1 MTGGVGPKSSSSSE
15 LRLLLLPALLLLLLV
30 SPLLSA
36 TLFVAS
42 FTTPPQSTQK
52 GGHERLMLLP
62 RRHVTSS
69 SSSSTSLRGQGRN
82 SNDNNTTHGDGGTPH
97 YLTSSVRSHGHHR
110 HHGTGISMSHR
121 YLARNPWLIPLSS
134 TSSYCDRDC
143 LPDDNINS
151 MVVQTTTD
159 SSKGFGFIG
168 RRWRNSRQVQTTK
181 GIIQEDPTTE
191 TDDVDQELNN
201 DDGDSDDEV
210 DSPRL
215 KWLRWMTGG
224 KPRGTNKV
232 IMREAK
238 ELGGVPRSARYSSRD
253 WFHTIITFPN
263 SGVLR
268 DTKSP
273 VLFITGW
280 ATLLSLVYE
289 ALRSAASCGSATAAA
304 WMKFLPVPLPLA
316 PHSLMMSV
324 LGLLLVFRTNS
335 AYQRFVE
342 GRKIWENIIN
352 TSRDIYRML
361 MLYEREIGIDRRRRL
376 QRLLAAFPYLLRHRI
391 RPQVVKMHRL
401 DDETI
406 QRDPKQTILLYQDEG
421 PTDDTDLQAAAL
433 AETEEETTA
442 RRRLAAH
449 RKPARPLFWVD
460 RRTLPWRLLP
470 PGEALEKCARAQNR
484 PLWVC
489 DRMAAEIRNVP
500 IDQSPHFTNR
510 ERLAL
515 MAHVDKLSRY
525 IGGAERI
532 HQTVVP
538 LNYARHTLR
547 ALTIWLVSF
556 PFVVVKDL
564 KLLTGPSL
572 FLVTWMLFGI
582 FQIGYDI
589 EDPFQGTYMEG
600 AVSLRY
606 CRIKWQCSKQKFT
619 LIHTPHLVLQF
630 FKSLCRYYSRF
641 HFM

>member
-1 MTGGVGPKSSSSSE
+1 MLPRTRLSSSWHITSS
-15 LRLLLLPALLLLLLV
+15 LLLLGEL
-30 SPLLSA
+30 
-36 TLFVAS
+36 
-42 FTTPPQSTQK
+42 
-52 GGHERLMLLP
+52 
-62 RRHVTSS
+62 TSS
-69 SSSSTSLRGQGRN
+69 GDRERS
-82 SNDNNTTHGDGGTPH
+82 NNTTHGDGAGT
-97 YLTSSVRSHGHHR
+97 SHLSNMGR
-110 HHGTGISMSHR
+110 R
-121 YLARNPWLIPLSS
+121 QYRARNPWLVPLSS
-134 TSSYCDRDC
+134 TYRDQGYSSE
-143 LPDDNINS
+143 DDNTNS
-151 MVVQTTTD
+151 IVKTTT
-159 SSKGFGFIG
+159 SFNFGSILQAAAKQ
-168 RRWRNSRQVQTTK
+168 STIV
-181 GIIQEDPTTE
+181 EDQQQE
-191 TDDVDQELNN
+191 TDDVELN
-201 DDGDSDDEV
+201 DDESDSDEA
-210 DSPRL
+210 DSEEDSRS
-215 KWLRWMTGG
+215 KWLRWMIGG

-273 VLFITGW
+273 VMFITGW
-280 ATLLSLVYE
+280 ATMLSLVYE
-289 ALRSAASCGSATAAA
+289 ALLHYQSSGSATAAA
-304 WMKFLPVPLPLA
+304 WMNLLPVPLPLA

-352 TSRDIYRML
+352 TSRDLYRML
-361 MLYEREIGIDRRRRL
+361 MLYEREIGIDKRRRL

-421 PTDDTDLQAAAL
+421 PTDDSDLQAAAL
-433 AETEEETTA
+433 AETEEETKALTTIATA
-442 RRRLAAH
+442 RRRH
-449 RKPARPLFWVD
+449 RKQPRPLFWVD

-470 PGEALEKCARAQNR
+470 PGEALERCARAQNR

-500 IDQSPHFTNR
+500 IDQNPHFTNR
-510 ERLAL
+510 ERLAM
-515 MAHVDKLSRY
+515 MAHVDKLSRC

-589 EDPFQGTYMEG
+589 EDPFQGTFLLLDMRTAGE
-600 AVSLRY
+600 
-606 CRIKWQCSKQKFT
+606 
-619 LIHTPHLVLQF
+619 
-630 FKSLCRYYSRF
+630 
-641 HFM
+641 